1 MKLLFIALTLSI
13 SAVSFAQTAKLGQ
26 DSDPVAGDN
35 SRCCRT
41 GKCGDHMKLCADT
54 QIDADRAPKDVYVSQ
69 RNKKN
74 KSSKASAQ

>member
-1 MKLLFIALTLSI
+1 MKVLFFVLSLSI
-13 SAVSFAQTAKLGQ
+13 SAVSFADAAKLGQ

-41 GKCGDHMKLCADT
+41 GKCGDTMKLCADT
-54 QIDADRAPKDVYVSQ
+54 QIDADRSPKDVHVST
-69 RNKKN
+69 RKKGS